1 MCKNE
6 KIWYLK
12 KWIVKLSKPQNLSD
26 FIILF
31 SLKYKIRYIEFKIFN
46 LVEYNIIYIYDFK
59 KMKLLIAIFI

>member
-1 MCKNE
+1 
-6 KIWYLK
+6 
-12 KWIVKLSKPQNLSD
+12 
-26 FIILF
+26 LF